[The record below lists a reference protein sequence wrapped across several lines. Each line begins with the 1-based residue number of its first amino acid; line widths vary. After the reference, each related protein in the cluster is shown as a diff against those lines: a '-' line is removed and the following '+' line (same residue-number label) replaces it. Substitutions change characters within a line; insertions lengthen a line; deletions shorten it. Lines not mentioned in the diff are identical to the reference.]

1 MLYKAIGLMSGSS
14 LDGLDIV
21 FAELQETSG
30 QWTYEILASACY
42 PYPDEWAER
51 LKNAT
56 SLNAV
61 DYALLDVDYGHYLGK
76 EIVRFID
83 ENNLHFKV
91 ALIASHGHTTFH
103 IPARR
108 MTAQLGD
115 GAAIAAETGLPVV
128 SDLRALD
135 LAFGGQGAPI
145 VPIGEKL
152 LLKDYSLFLNL
163 GGIANISINDGEK
176 YIAFDVCPANRVLN
190 MIAAKEGKP
199 YDAGGQMAAL
209 GNVNNELLQKLAAL
223 DYYAQTFPKSLA
235 NDFGTDVVYPL
246 VRSFGLTHFDEL
258 RTVVEHVV
266 QQVIKAIENV
276 KGEMNNAKML
286 VTGGGAFNTFLV
298 DRLRKGLA
306 EMSIELVVPEADLIN
321 YKEALIMALI
331 GVLRW
336 RQEAT
341 VLSSVTGAERSSIGG
356 ALWIGHEA

>member
-1 MLYKAIGLMSGSS
+1 
-14 LDGLDIV
+14 
-21 FAELQETSG
+21 
-30 QWTYEILASACY
+30 
-42 PYPDEWAER
+42 
-51 LKNAT
+51 
-56 SLNAV
+56 
-61 DYALLDVDYGHYLGK
+61 
-76 EIVRFID
+76 
-83 ENNLHFKV
+83 
-91 ALIASHGHTTFH
+91 
-103 IPARR
+103 
-108 MTAQLGD
+108 
-115 GAAIAAETGLPVV
+115 
-128 SDLRALD
+128 
-135 LAFGGQGAPI
+135 
-145 VPIGEKL
+145 
-152 LLKDYSLFLNL
+152 
-163 GGIANISINDGEK
+163 
-176 YIAFDVCPANRVLN
+176 
-190 MIAAKEGKP
+190 
-199 YDAGGQMAAL
+199 
-209 GNVNNELLQKLAAL
+209 LQKLAAL
-223 DYYAQTFPKSLA
+223 DYYSQTFPKSLA